1 MRAKHFT
8 LCLGHQIFCFQP
20 GSGWRI
26 NFDIMPDNAPDQ
38 AVYNFS
44 VLWIIVHILSLFQV
58 LEAVEEHVITIGFQ
72 DELVFGRKNAR
83 RFE

>member
-8 LCLGHQIFCFQP
+8 LCLAINYFYFQP

-26 NFDIMPDNAPDQ
+26 NFDIMPDNALGQ

-44 VLWIIVHILSLFQV
+44 VLWIIVHILSLFRV
-58 LEAVEEHVITIGFQ
+58 LEAVEEHVVSIGFQ
-72 DELVFGRKNAR
+72 DKLVFRRKNAR